1 MKLKDFVD
9 LIRVRQWYKNL
20 VIFIPILFSLNLFEP
35 SFLFRTILCFISL
48 SLISSSYYIVNDIID
63 IKKDRYH
70 PEKANRPLASNKIK
84 VITAIFIVSIF
95 ALASIL
101 LALSLSYIF
110 TWLVIFLFLFTLI
123 YSLYLKKE
131 LLVDAIAVSINFVVK
146 AISGV
151 FLINVPLSPW
161 IVVSAFFLALF
172 LVFGKRKSD
181 LITLGK
187 KAADHKSS
195 LKYYSVELLNTL
207 LTSTISILLLSYAL
221 YAVLVN
227 RLYLLLT
234 LPIAFYLLFRYLDLI
249 NKGSEIARH
258 PERII
263 RDKRMLIGILL
274 WIILVV
280 IILYTL

>member
-35 SFLFRTILCFISL
+35 SFLLRTILGFISL

-63 IKKDRYH
+63 IKRDRHH
-70 PEKANRPLASNKIK
+70 PEKANRPLASGEIK
-84 VITAIFIVSIF
+84 VITAVFI
-95 ALASIL
+95 ASTLVILSVL
-101 LALSLSYIF
+101 LALSLSRIF
-110 TWLVIFLFLFTLI
+110 TGLVIFLFLFTLI

-131 LLVDAIAVSINFVVK
+131 IFIDAIAVSINFVVK

-151 FLINVPLSPW
+151 FLINVALSPW
-161 IVVSAFFLALF
+161 IIISAFFLALF

-181 LITLGK
+181 LILLGK
-187 KAADHKSS
+187 KAVDHKSS
-195 LKYYSVELLNTL
+195 LRYYNLEILNTL
-207 LTSTISILLLSYAL
+207 LTSIISILLLSYAL
-221 YAVLVN
+221 YAVFVN

-249 NKGSEIARH
+249 NKGSDIARH
-258 PERII
+258 PEKVIK
-263 RDKRMLIGILL
+263 DKRMVIGVLLWGIL
-274 WIILVV
+274 IV

>member
-35 SFLFRTILCFISL
+35 SFLFKTILGFISL

-101 LALSLSYIF
+101 
-110 TWLVIFLFLFTLI
+110 
-123 YSLYLKKE
+123 
-131 LLVDAIAVSINFVVK
+131 
-146 AISGV
+146 
-151 FLINVPLSPW
+151 
-161 IVVSAFFLALF
+161 LALF